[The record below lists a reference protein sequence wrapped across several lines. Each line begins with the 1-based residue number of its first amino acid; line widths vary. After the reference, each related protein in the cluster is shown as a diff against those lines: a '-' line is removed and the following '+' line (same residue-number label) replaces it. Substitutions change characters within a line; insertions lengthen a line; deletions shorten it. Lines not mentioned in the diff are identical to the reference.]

1 MSSPAYI
8 PPGWRQAYDATRA
21 RPFYINGVSGHAQ
34 WETPLYPASELP
46 SDAAPMSGGTGEL
59 FGFLG
64 ATKPDE
70 ASAGSSPPVVGKPLT
85 TGSVSSVTE
94 PAPVAGTSADG
105 AGGGRSVVATH
116 IAPSQERKAG
126 TLCVMLGGPQVVAP
140 AARAKAAGD
149 RWCVVEAGEFFVLPA
164 ASSSASEVQLKLGLV
179 GVRGVSCPSE
189 LQAGAPYA
197 LSLELSPAPRS
208 REGWLGMGSCEQ
220 LVLVAASAEEQ
231 AEWQMTLQ
239 RVATAYRNWRRVSEA
254 PGAVLGGLKSVGVSR
269 PGGSN

>member
-70 ASAGSSPPVVGKPLT
+70 ASAGSSSPVVGKPLT

-94 PAPVAGTSADG
+94 PAPEAGTSADG

-164 ASSSASEVQLKLGLV
+164 ASSSASEVLGARCLAAPWPRCSLV
-179 GVRGVSCPSE
+179 TSR
-189 LQAGAPYA
+189 A
-197 LSLELSPAPRS
+197 SP
-208 REGWLGMGSCEQ
+208 
-220 LVLVAASAEEQ
+220 LVLVGAAQ
-231 AEWQMTLQ
+231 A
-239 RVATAYRNWRRVSEA
+239 
-254 PGAVLGGLKSVGVSR
+254 R
-269 PGGSN
+269 PGGGARRQLSERAAGGRAVRALSRALARAALARGLARHGQLVGSAAHAF